1 MLPVFRLR
9 FPMKSHSALFLSLL
23 VSLVLAGCNYDSPLT
38 ARPTKNIDP
47 RLLGDW
53 VIVDKDT
60 GKTEAMQ
67 VRQLDKETYVIA
79 LDGDLYSA
87 CHTDFAGTPFI
98 SIQDLNT
105 PERLYLFFA
114 ATVSIDGRQITV
126 QTLSTK
132 VVPVTTKGRSA
143 LQKLIK
149 ANLANPDLFEQPL
162 IFNRPAAP

>member
-1 MLPVFRLR
+1 
-9 FPMKSHSALFLSLL
+9 MKSFPALLLSALGTVFL
-23 VSLVLAGCNYDSPLT
+23 AACNYDAALT
-38 ARPTKNIDP
+38 ARPTRDIDP
-47 RLLGDW
+47 RMLGDW
-53 VIVDKDT
+53 VIIDKDT

-67 VRQLDKETYVIA
+67 VRQLDKANYVIA

-87 CHTDFAGTPFI
+87 FHSDFSGTPFL
-98 SIQDLNT
+98 SVQDLNT
-105 PERLYLFFA
+105 PDRLYLFFTA
-114 ATVSIDGRQITV
+114 SMSIDGRQLTV

-132 VVPVTTKGRSA
+132 VVPGTTKGRGA